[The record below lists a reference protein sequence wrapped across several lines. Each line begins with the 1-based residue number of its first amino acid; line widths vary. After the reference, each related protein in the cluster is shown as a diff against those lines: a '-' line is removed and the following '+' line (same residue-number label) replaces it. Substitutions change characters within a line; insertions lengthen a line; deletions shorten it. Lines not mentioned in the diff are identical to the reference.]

1 MGVEVGTSNGLF
13 TCFIFI
19 HMNKADPWCLSCS
32 SRLQA
37 FLMLDITCKLFDF
50 VQTYHAYFMSL
61 LVATRS
67 MQRTNCLLPFSR
79 ALFY

>member
-1 MGVEVGTSNGLF
+1 MDCLLASFLS
-13 TCFIFI
+13 I

-37 FLMLDITCKLFDF
+37 FLMLDITCKHFDF
-50 VQTYHAYFMSL
+50 VQIYHAHFISL

-67 MQRTNCLLPFSR
+67 MQSTNCLLPFSR